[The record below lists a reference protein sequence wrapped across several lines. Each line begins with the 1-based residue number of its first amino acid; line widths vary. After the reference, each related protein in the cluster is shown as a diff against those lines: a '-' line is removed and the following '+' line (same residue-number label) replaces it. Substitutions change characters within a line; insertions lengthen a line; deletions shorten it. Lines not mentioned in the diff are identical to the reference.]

1 MLLWSGLFF
10 LTLGVV
16 LFAVDRRAAH
26 VFHDRIPFP
35 LHRFIART
43 TDGAKGGHWLAI
55 SIIVLAISYGLR
67 MFGHD
72 TPAVRSAFFAGLAFL
87 ICLAIGTII
96 THIFKIV
103 LGRRRPR
110 DELEH
115 NLYGFMP
122 FCFDLQYDSFPS
134 GHALTIVC
142 VAVILSGLF
151 PVLAPLWFII
161 AFYLALTRAFVSA
174 HFLSDVSIGIG
185 LGLLTARE
193 VVFYLFPTLA
203 QPWF

>member
-10 LTLGVV
+10 IALGVV

-26 VFHDRIPFP
+26 YFHDNIPFP

-43 TDGAKGGHWLAI
+43 TDAAKGGHWLAI
-55 SIIVLAISYGLR
+55 SIVLLSVTYALR
-67 MFGHD
+67 AFGHD
-72 TPAVRSAFFAGLAFL
+72 TPAVRSVFFAALAFL
-87 ICLAIGTII
+87 ICLALGTII
-96 THIFKIV
+96 THIFKIL

-115 NLYGFMP
+115 DLYGFMP
-122 FCFDLQYDSFPS
+122 LRFNLQYDSFPS

-142 VAVILSGLF
+142 VAVIMCGLF
-151 PVLAPLWFII
+151 PVLAPLWFAI

-174 HFLSDVSIGIG
+174 HFLSDVSVGIG

-203 QPWF
+203 RPWF